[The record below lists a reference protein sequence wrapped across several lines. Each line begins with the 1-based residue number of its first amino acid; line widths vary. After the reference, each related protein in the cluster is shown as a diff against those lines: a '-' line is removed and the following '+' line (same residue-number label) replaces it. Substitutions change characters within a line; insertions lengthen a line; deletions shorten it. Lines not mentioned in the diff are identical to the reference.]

1 MSAMQLYLIRHTR
14 PGVPEGLCYGRQD
27 VALDPLDFQARLPL
41 IARQLPPGMLF
52 HTSPAARCTRL
63 AEVLAELGGGTLA
76 APDARLHEMDFG
88 AWEGRL
94 WRDLPWEE
102 TTRWTSDIVHY
113 SPPEGENFMA
123 MWARVEAFHQEVI
136 RNASAEGHGA
146 LGIVGHAGSLKVLI
160 MQALKLEPR
169 QFGAFEL
176 SQGHVSRLDVSFS
189 AEETLV
195 EKLVFLNR

>member
-1 MSAMQLYLIRHTR
+1 MSALQLYLIRHTR
-14 PGVPEGLCYGRQD
+14 TGTPEGLCYGRQD
-27 VALDPLDFQARLPL
+27 VALDPLDFQARLPA
-41 IARQLPPGMLF
+41 IAGQLPAGMLF

-63 AEVLAELGGGTLA
+63 AEVLAEMGGGALA
-76 APDARLHEMDFG
+76 PPDARLHEMDFG

-102 TTRWTSDIVHY
+102 TMRWTSDIVNY

-123 MWARVEAFHQEVI
+123 MWARVEAFRRDVI
-136 RNASAEGHGA
+136 HGAVAERRSA

-176 SQGHVSRLDVSFS
+176 AQGHVSCLEVSVS

-195 EKLVFLNR
+195 EKLTFLNR